1 MNYAI
6 EHITTFRYPQPV
18 RESVMEVRLK
28 PRLDTRQRC
37 LSFTI
42 STQPR
47 SRLSTFSDHL
57 GCEVHHFN
65 IPEAHD
71 RLVISAESVV
81 ELRPGPAIPA
91 TLGPGMWH
99 RIGDLNAAGRL
110 LDALLPSHLAR
121 PTEKL
126 VALAHD
132 LKLHPQ
138 SPGVRDQDPL
148 SFVKVACATIHH
160 NFSYDRGVTKVDS
173 PIDLAIDHRKGV
185 CQDFTHILLAILRLH
200 GIPSR
205 YCSGY
210 LFHRAASSANTGP
223 AQSST
228 QAPNPADATHAWAEV
243 LLPGLEWLGVDPTNN
258 VLTDDKHIKVAVG
271 RDYDDVPPTRGV
283 YKVASDGSSHI
294 DDTDG
299 SSLSVHV
306 SVRELPAA
314 G

>member
-6 EHITTFRYPQPV
+6 EHITTFSYPQPV
-18 RESVMEVRLK
+18 RESVMEARLK

-210 LFHRAASSANTGP
+210 LFHRAAAAGSAGA
-223 AQSST
+223 AQSSP

-283 YKVASDGSSHI
+283 YKIASDGSSHI

>member
-6 EHITTFRYPQPV
+6 EHITTFSYPQPV
-18 RESVMEVRLK
+18 RESVMEARLK

-37 LSFTI
+37 LGFTI

-210 LFHRAASSANTGP
+210 LCHRAASSANTGP

>member
-6 EHITTFRYPQPV
+6 EHITTFSYPQPV
-18 RESVMEVRLK
+18 RESVMEARLK

-210 LFHRAASSANTGP
+210 LFHRAASAGSAGA
-223 AQSST
+223 AQSSP

-283 YKVASDGSSHI
+283 YKIASDGSSHI

>member
-6 EHITTFRYPQPV
+6 EHTTSFNYPQPV
-18 RESVMEVRLK
+18 RESVMEARLK

-37 LSFTI
+37 LNFTI
-42 STQPR
+42 STHPR
-47 SRLSTFSDHL
+47 SRLSTFNDHL

-65 IPEAHD
+65 IPESHD
-71 RLVISAESVV
+71 RLVITAESLV
-81 ELRPGPAIPA
+81 EVRPGPAIPA

-121 PTEKL
+121 PTDKL
-126 VALAHD
+126 LALARD
-132 LKLHPQ
+132 LKLHPE
-138 SPGVRDQDPL
+138 SPNVRDQDPL
-148 SFVKVACATIHH
+148 SFVRVACATIHH

-173 PIDLAIDHRKGV
+173 PIDLAIEHRKGV

-210 LFHRAASSANTGP
+210 LFHRPTSSGNAGSP
-223 AQSST
+223 AGT
-228 QAPNPADATHAWAEV
+228 PPGPNPADATHAWAEV

-283 YKVASDGSSHI
+283 YKVASDGSTHI

-299 SSLSVHV
+299 SSLSVQV
-306 SVRELPAA
+306 SVREVPGA